1 MSEARS
7 ARIARQDADGAAP
20 DGDEPDGNALGPGV
34 RDRILDTAE
43 AYFAEDGYTG
53 VSLRQITAAAGVNLA
68 AVNYYFGS
76 KLNLLREVFGRR
88 AAPINA
94 ERMRRLA
101 ACNAAID
108 RGATGEGQA
117 GAVAAVVAAFIEPTL
132 RGGHLE
138 EGGEAYRRIMGRMS
152 SSPLP
157 EVREILHEIYREAA
171 LSFIETLS
179 RVGPRLSEREFFWR
193 LTCIYG
199 AMLYILADTGR
210 LERLTDSG
218 FEMSRVDEAIAYAIP
233 FLAAG
238 FVAAPVDGPVDRE
251 QRS

>member
-1 MSEARS
+1 
-7 ARIARQDADGAAP
+7 
-20 DGDEPDGNALGPGV
+20 
-34 RDRILDTAE
+34 
-43 AYFAEDGYTG
+43 
-53 VSLRQITAAAGVNLA
+53 
-68 AVNYYFGS
+68 
-76 KLNLLREVFGRR
+76 
-88 AAPINA
+88 
-94 ERMRRLA
+94 
-101 ACNAAID
+101 
-108 RGATGEGQA
+108 
-117 GAVAAVVAAFIEPTL
+117 
-132 RGGHLE
+132 
-138 EGGEAYRRIMGRMS
+138 MS

-238 FVAAPVDGPVDRE
+238 FVAAPVDGPVDGE